1 MIVPAFININP
12 LHTANRR
19 QRWWALTLL
28 GFDLIVEYITTDKF
42 GYTTSWLVN
51 NIRNQIK
58 LLQNELQRT

>member
-1 MIVPAFININP
+1 MIVPAFININQ

-28 GFDLIVEYITTDKF
+28 GFDLTVEYIATDKF

-51 NIRNQIK
+51 KIRN
-58 LLQNELQRT
+58 